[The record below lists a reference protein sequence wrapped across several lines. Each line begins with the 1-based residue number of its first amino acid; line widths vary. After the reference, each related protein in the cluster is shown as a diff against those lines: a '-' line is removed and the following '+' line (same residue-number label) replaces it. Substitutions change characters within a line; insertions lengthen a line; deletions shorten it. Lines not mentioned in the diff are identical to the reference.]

1 MSRAPKDG
9 YTYLSATFGQAVG
22 PLLLTSAKYDIV
34 KDLEPVVMFGTTP
47 SVVLMAP
54 STGINSIEELI
65 KYAKANPEKLTYAH
79 AGPASSGR
87 LAGKA
92 FEYLRDLKMREVSYS
107 GAAPAYQDLIAGRV
121 DMMVDFLTVA
131 APRVTTGQLKGL
143 AITAGKRSPKIPD
156 VPTLEEAGISGF
168 QIGGWFGLLAPA
180 GTPREIV
187 MTMNTEVN
195 RLLKEPD
202 VQKDLANLDVAIMG
216 GSPEDF
222 RAYLMNELTQWSALI
237 DKLDLKRE

>member
-1 MSRAPKDG
+1 
-9 YTYLSATFGQAVG
+9 
-22 PLLLTSAKYDIV
+22 
-34 KDLEPVVMFGTTP
+34 
-47 SVVLMAP
+47 
-54 STGINSIEELI
+54 
-65 KYAKANPEKLTYAH
+65 
-79 AGPASSGR
+79 
-87 LAGKA
+87 
-92 FEYLRDLKMREVSYS
+92 MREVSYS

-143 AITAGKRSPKIPD
+143 AITARKRSPKIPD

-180 GTPREIV
+180 GTPREVV

-195 RLLKEPD
+195 RLLREPD

-222 RAYLMNELTQWSALI
+222 RAYLMNELKQWSALI

>member
-1 MSRAPKDG
+1 
-9 YTYLSATFGQAVG
+9 
-22 PLLLTSAKYDIV
+22 
-34 KDLEPVVMFGTTP
+34 
-47 SVVLMAP
+47 
-54 STGINSIEELI
+54 
-65 KYAKANPEKLTYAH
+65 
-79 AGPASSGR
+79 
-87 LAGKA
+87 
-92 FEYLRDLKMREVSYS
+92 
-107 GAAPAYQDLIAGRV
+107 
-121 DMMVDFLTVA
+121 VDFLTVA

-168 QIGGWFGLLAPA
+168 QIGGWFGLLVPA

-187 MTMNTEVN
+187 MTMNNEVN

-202 VQKDLANLDVAIMG
+202 VQKDLANLDVAITG

-222 RAYLMNELTQWSALI
+222 RAYLMNELKQWSALI

>member
-1 MSRAPKDG
+1 
-9 YTYLSATFGQAVG
+9 
-22 PLLLTSAKYDIV
+22 
-34 KDLEPVVMFGTTP
+34 
-47 SVVLMAP
+47 
-54 STGINSIEELI
+54 
-65 KYAKANPEKLTYAH
+65 
-79 AGPASSGR
+79 
-87 LAGKA
+87 
-92 FEYLRDLKMREVSYS
+92 MREVSYS

-143 AITAGKRSPKIPD
+143 AITARKRSPKIPD

-180 GTPREIV
+180 GTPREVV

-195 RLLKEPD
+195 RLLREPD
-202 VQKDLANLDVAIMG
+202 VQKDLAESRRCDHGRLARG
-216 GSPEDF
+216 FPRLSHEQ
-222 RAYLMNELTQWSALI
+222 LKQWSALI